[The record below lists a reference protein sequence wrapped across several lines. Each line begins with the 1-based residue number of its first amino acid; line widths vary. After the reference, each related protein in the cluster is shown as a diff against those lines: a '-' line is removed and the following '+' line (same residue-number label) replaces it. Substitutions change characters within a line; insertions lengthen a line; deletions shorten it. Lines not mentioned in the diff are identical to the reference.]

1 VAARAEVEAPAGAD
15 PDRFA
20 RAMAAIDAANADDP
34 FTIVVDG
41 VERPKEQAH
50 AEAMVVRVRRFD
62 PQADEAQLLAARA
75 HHLRRWAHP
84 RDAEPEGRAGYLR
97 WRAEAKRRH
106 AAEVGE
112 ILSAVGY
119 DAATIERVQDLVA
132 KKGLGRGDRP
142 DVDGRPDPFQV
153 HEDALCLVFLTTQFD
168 DLVDKLGDERTVDVL
183 ARTLPKMGDRGRAAA
198 LALDLTD
205 RQQALVAAALDR
217 LDATPDESEAGG
229 GAGAERESAS

>member
-1 VAARAEVEAPAGAD
+1 VTTPADLFVPEGAEPERFRRAI
-15 PDRFA
+15 
-20 RAMAAIDAANADDP
+20 AAIDDANADDP

-50 AEAMVVRVRRFD
+50 AEAMTEWVLRFD
-62 PQADEAQLLAARA
+62 PGASEAQLLAARA

-112 ILSAVGY
+112 ILTTVGY
-119 DAATIERVQDLVA
+119 DEATVTRVQDLVA

-168 DLVDKLGDERTVDVL
+168 ELADKLGDDKTVDVL

-198 LALDLTD
+198 LALPLDDHQL
-205 RQQALVAAALDR
+205 ALVGAALDR
-217 LDATPDESEAGG
+217 LAAEAASDDETSTGG
-229 GAGAERESAS
+229 GLA